1 MKVLITGTARGIG
14 RACAL
19 KYLAEGH
26 EVFGFDIRESTIL
39 ADRYTHLIADIT
51 KELPDISGVQ
61 VLVNNAGIQLDGD
74 ETDGGLRG
82 KEIDVNLKGT
92 IAVTEK
98 YGVTPDIRAIVF
110 MASSSAS
117 NGAEFPFYVASKGG
131 IVAYMKNVALRIAK
145 HGAVCNSISAGG
157 VLTELNQH
165 IIDDPVL
172 MKQCLNETLLHKW
185 AQAEEIVQGW
195 VFLALP
201 RPGEQELYDMIA
213 FQYDRLQWADGEGY
227 VDFCGLVPVLR
238 GAEAPLACQLVFW
251 TLLGS
256 MPR

>member
-74 ETDGGLRG
+74 EADGGLRG

-117 NGAEFPFYVASKGG
+117 NGASLCGQQRRYRCIYEKRRTADRETRCCLQQHFRRRCADRTES
-131 IVAYMKNVALRIAK
+131 AY
-145 HGAVCNSISAGG
+145 H
-157 VLTELNQH
+157 
-165 IIDDPVL
+165 
-172 MKQCLNETLLHKW
+172 
-185 AQAEEIVQGW
+185 
-195 VFLALP
+195 
-201 RPGEQELYDMIA
+201 
-213 FQYDRLQWADGEGY
+213 
-227 VDFCGLVPVLR
+227 
-238 GAEAPLACQLVFW
+238 
-251 TLLGS
+251 
-256 MPR
+256 